1 MAIIVAVRIELRNLY
16 LKCQR
21 GLLEIPQDEE
31 IVSDWFFRQVLE
43 AVPLQLRRNYHVNNS
58 NSSSHYRHR
67 KKSSGGSPDEQVTFV
82 LDEIRSC
89 LTFENEEIE
98 FHQASRIELQMF
110 LFQSVKLIDSKLL
123 RELNEVII
131 LSLPIRIASLI
142 TVFDFRLRQSS
153 LIRFLMELFH
163 VRIG

>member
-31 IVSDWFFRQVLE
+31 VVSDWFFRQVLE

-67 KKSSGGSPDEQVTFV
+67 KKSSSGGPDEQVTFL
-82 LDEIRSC
+82 LDDIRSC

-123 RELNEVII
+123 RELNEV
-131 LSLPIRIASLI
+131 LFSFDSHLRL
-142 TVFDFRLRQSS
+142 TVFDVRLRQSF
-153 LIRFLMELFH
+153 LILFLMEMFH